1 MPSPGQI
8 ANGREPE
15 EPNVEFF
22 GVAITSAIALAIR
35 IAATQHGG
43 IARATGSGLDS
54 CPSQG
59 VHDVMDLTGTQH
71 QFGYEWAAY
80 PEIVAQHRE
89 QFQRWIAPFREED
102 FKGKRFLDAGCGM
115 GRNSFWALSAG
126 AASGIAIDYDERT
139 VAAARK
145 NLAGF
150 PNCEVRFQ
158 SIYDLAENAT
168 VDIAFSIGV
177 IHHLAEPRKA
187 VENMVQALR
196 PGGTLIL
203 WLYGREGNEFY
214 LSVIDPFRKFVTS
227 RFPHFMTRWTAAG
240 MTVALKAYL
249 ALPHKRPYELLL
261 RKHSFRQL
269 ELIVFDQLIPSI
281 AHYWTADEVRQL
293 VAGLPLADNVLSHA
307 NGMSWTLVATK
318 A

>member
-1 MPSPGQI
+1 MMAVP
-8 ANGREPE
+8 
-15 EPNVEFF
+15 
-22 GVAITSAIALAIR
+22 
-35 IAATQHGG
+35 
-43 IARATGSGLDS
+43 
-54 CPSQG
+54 
-59 VHDVMDLTGTQH
+59 GTQH

-126 AASGIAIDYDERT
+126 AESGIAIDYDERT

-187 VENMVQALR
+187 VENMVQALK

-203 WLYGREGNEFY
+203 WVYGREGNEFY

-227 RFPHFMTRWTAAG
+227 RLPHFMTRWIAAG

-249 ALPHKRPYELLL
+249 ALPHKRAYELLL

-269 ELIVFDQLIPSI
+269 ELIVLDQLIPTI

-293 VAGLPLADNVLSHA
+293 VAGLPLADDVLSHT
-307 NGMSWTLVATK
+307 NGMSWTFVAKK